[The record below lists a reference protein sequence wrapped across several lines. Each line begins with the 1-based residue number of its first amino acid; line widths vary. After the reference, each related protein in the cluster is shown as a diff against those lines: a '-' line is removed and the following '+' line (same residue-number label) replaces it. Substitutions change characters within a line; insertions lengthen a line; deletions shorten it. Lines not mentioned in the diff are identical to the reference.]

1 MKLSVLGNLEPKALF
16 KYFEDLT
23 QIPRPSYQEKVVSDY
38 VVGFAKEH
46 GLEYYQ
52 DDLWNVIIIKP
63 ASEGYENVPA
73 VILQS
78 HLDMVAIKDEDSK
91 VDPSTQPLDIY
102 IDGDKVRAR
111 GTTLGADDGLG
122 VALTLAILDDDTLK
136 HPRIEAVFTI
146 QEEVTMA
153 GAAGLDVSHLT
164 AKRMMNLDGDR
175 TGVFMVGC
183 AGGSNGNAVVPL
195 ESGLCELKTV
205 NVRVDGMHG
214 GHSGAQ
220 MYKGLANSNHLMGR
234 VLYAFS
240 QETGLRLISA
250 EGGQK
255 PNAIA
260 NCTIAKIAVPQQD
273 VEKLSSV
280 AEELQEAFGKE
291 FKKTES
297 GIRVTVT
304 EEGNAC
310 TALTEES
317 TKKAIQFL
325 LLAPDGIVSMEKEI
339 PNLVQTSA
347 NFGVLRINEKELDA
361 TVSVRSM
368 FHSEKMMVQDQVR
381 VLAEMLGGSFEI
393 KGMYVSWEYRE
404 DSPLRDLMAKVYEDL
419 NGEPPIMHQVHN
431 GLECGLL
438 ISKIPGL
445 DCVSNGCWMDDVH
458 TTRES
463 LGISGTAASWKYFTT
478 VLERMTE

>member
-1 MKLSVLGNLEPKALF
+1 MGILSNLEPKKLF

-23 QIPRPSYQEKVVSDY
+23 QIPRPSYQEKAVSDY
-38 VVGFAKEH
+38 VVNFAKEH

-52 DDLWNVIIIKP
+52 DALWNVIIIKP
-63 ASEGYENVPA
+63 ATAGYENVPA

-183 AGGSNGNAVVPL
+183 AGGSNGMAVIPL
-195 ESGLCELKTV
+195 ESAPCDLQTV
-205 NVRVDGMHG
+205 SIRVDGMHG

-220 MYKGLANSNHLMGR
+220 MYRGLANSNHLMGR
-234 VLYAFS
+234 VLKRFAE
-240 QETGLRLISA
+240 ETSLRLICA

-260 NCTIAKIAVPQQD
+260 NLTTARIAAPETDI
-273 VEKLSSV
+273 EKLK
-280 AEELQEAFGKE
+280 AAAAQLQEDFGKE
-291 FKKTES
+291 FKKSEN

-304 EEGNAC
+304 AEGHAKE
-310 TALTEES
+310 ALTEEA
-317 TKKAIQFL
+317 TKKAIRFL
-325 LLAPDGIVSMEKEI
+325 VLAPDGIVAMEKEI
-339 PNLVQTSA
+339 PDLVQTSA
-347 NFGVLRINEKELDA
+347 NFGVLRIDGKVLNA
-361 TVSVRSM
+361 TISVRSM
-368 FHSEKMMVQDQVR
+368 FHSEKFMVLDQVCM
-381 VLAEMLGGSFEI
+381 LAEMLGGSFEV
-393 KGMYVSWEYRE
+393 KGNYVAWEYRE

-419 NGEPPIMHQVHN
+419 NGEKPIIHQVHN

-438 ISKIPGL
+438 IDKMPGL

-458 TTRES
+458 TTKES